1 MRRPPKNG
9 TIVNMGVFTDSN
21 TTVYVDPGLQ
31 NDTLGNFGT
40 GIDQAP
46 GANNGRFVNFSLR
59 VNKCG
64 RMNHGTKDSF
74 F

>member
-1 MRRPPKNG
+1 MHA
-9 TIVNMGVFTDSN
+9 
-21 TTVYVDPGLQ
+21 GLQ
-31 NDTLGNFGT
+31 NDSFGDFGT
-40 GIDQAP
+40 GIYQTP
-46 GANNGRFVNFSLR
+46 RANNGRIVNFGLR

>member
-1 MRRPPKNG
+1 MRAFSDRYP
-9 TIVNMGVFTDSN
+9 
-21 TTVYVDPGLQ
+21 TVHMHAGFQ
-31 NDTLGNFGT
+31 NDSFGNFGT

-46 GANNGRFVNFSLR
+46 GANNGRFVDFSLR